1 MQPAEYV
8 TDATT
13 RFLALSLLGF
23 WLGAAI
29 WDLSSSRARDNA
41 PRQLPAGLWPGL
53 SCPNRRC
60 ILYWL
65 QTRRAQAHEAR
76 RPSPQMAPL
85 GLRLSLRADD
95 LVGRNPAEEPR

>member
-29 WDLSSSRARDNA
+29 LGPLIFPGSR
-41 PRQLPAGLWPGL
+41 
-53 SCPNRRC
+53 
-60 ILYWL
+60 
-65 QTRRAQAHEAR
+65 
-76 RPSPQMAPL
+76 
-85 GLRLSLRADD
+85 
-95 LVGRNPAEEPR
+95 